1 MDTAVLYTK
10 QDFVISWEAVR
21 GLVKCMQVK
30 FIMGPGPVARRCHY
44 SLVSVLDNVFERPP
58 VLEYT
63 GEVRLETF
71 RTLLSIRANRV
82 HHLGLPKLGGRGEYY
97 SFSSFVACQNKEKV
111 EGVTEMSH
119 QGLLVCLQDPER
131 GKGLEGD
138 GTGSGEQGDALQV
151 WEGYLQV
158 CSSTVLCSLFPPSYS
173 LPNIH
178 ISLNFGRSQCQSAVP
193 CAGCPGAWSK
203 F

>member
-44 SLVSVLDNVFERPP
+44 ALVSVLDNVFERPP

-131 GKGLEGD
+131 GKGLEGI
-138 GTGSGEQGDALQV
+138 GEQGDAHQV
-151 WEGYLQV
+151 WV
-158 CSSTVLCSLFPPSYS
+158 CCASSSPLPIVFLISTPHQTLAGLSASPPCTLCW
-173 LPNIH
+173 LPWP
-178 ISLNFGRSQCQSAVP
+178 ATT
-193 CAGCPGAWSK
+193 GAWSK